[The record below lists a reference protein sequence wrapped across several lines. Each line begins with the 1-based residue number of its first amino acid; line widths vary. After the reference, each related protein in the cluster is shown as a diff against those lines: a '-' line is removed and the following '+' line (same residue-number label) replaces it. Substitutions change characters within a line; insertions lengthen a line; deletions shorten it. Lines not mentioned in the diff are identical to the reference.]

1 MTPDTFTL
9 QEQFIDVG
17 DDHQLYTQEWGNK
30 NAETTF
36 LFLHGGPGTG
46 CNDRHKRR
54 FDPNQHH
61 VIFFD
66 QRGSGRSLPY
76 GSLEHNT
83 TEKLVEDIN
92 IILDHYKQEKVVLI
106 GASWGSTLALAYAL
120 EHPSRT
126 EALVLQGVFTGSSD
140 EIEWLDK
147 GLFKTFYPE
156 AWEKYLAVTPKSHH
170 NNPTAY
176 HINRVLGE
184 DPSEMG
190 ESGFAYEALEG
201 SILSLDDRTHSYD
214 PLEYDPLPIRIE
226 MYYMHHKCFMSDKH
240 ILKNA
245 SKLKMP
251 VWIVQGR
258 YDMVCPPK
266 TAYELHQNLPNS
278 KLIWT
283 IAGHKG
289 SDRSNDDVIRT
300 ILLQFP

>member
-1 MTPDTFTL
+1 MTPDTYTI
-9 QEQFIDVG
+9 QEQFIDVSDG
-17 DDHQLYTQEWGNK
+17 HQLYTQEWGK
-30 NAETTF
+30 SGTETTF

-46 CNDRHKRR
+46 CSDRHKRR

-66 QRGSGRSLPY
+66 QRGAGRSLPY

-83 TEKLVEDIN
+83 TQKLVDDIDA
-92 IILDHYKQEKVVLI
+92 ILSHYKQKKVILV

-120 EHPSRT
+120 EHPKQV
-126 EALVLQGVFTGSSD
+126 EALVLQGIFTGSAE

-156 AWEKYLAVTPKSHH
+156 AWDQYLAQTPKSHH
-170 NNPTAY
+170 ANPSAY
-176 HINRVLGE
+176 HINRALGT
-184 DPSEMG
+184 DLTEMG
-190 ESGFAYEALEG
+190 ESGFTYETLEG
-201 SILSLDDRTHSYD
+201 AVLSLDDRLYTYD

-226 MYYMHHKCFMSDKH
+226 MYYMHHRCFMPDKH

-245 SKLKMP
+245 SKLQMP
-251 VWIVQGR
+251 VWMVQGR

-266 TAYELHQNLPNS
+266 TAYELHQKLPNS

-289 SDRSNDDVIRT
+289 SDRSNDDVVKT
-300 ILLQFP
+300 ILLQFQ